1 MERAGRPRG
10 NGRIPGRCAVVRLG
24 RVLGVV
30 CLLTTLAA
38 CGGSDTGGALSS
50 DETLEILT
58 LTQHPSPTS
67 PAGDGELD
75 VDPLRQGSV
84 VGTQTPVIFIHGFD
98 FPLGGRSPRQQMDDM
113 IAGIS
118 QRVADWDGRFQAWL
132 YVYGP
137 LKHLADSAEELA
149 GELRRLA
156 YQGPVILV
164 GYSQGGLVA
173 RSFDTQ
179 FGGEFPVVRL
189 IMIATPNGG
198 LPLEAMKGMLL
209 EDINRLPDPL
219 PTTLV
224 REVAR
229 VIYREVFDRREVS
242 DDLVEGSAFLAGL
255 APPSERYYAYAGV
268 GSDTN
273 LFLDYVS
280 NLDLYA
286 DIPNDGLVS
295 VESVEAG
302 LIAGRTAEISP
313 GGGYLDNS
321 HFSIVRAP
329 AVFAAVAERLQAS
342 F

>member
-1 MERAGRPRG
+1 MEQPGRPRG
-10 NGRIPGRCAVVRLG
+10 YLWIRGRGVARRGARLLGAVWLIAVV
-24 RVLGVV
+24 
-30 CLLTTLAA
+30 TA
-38 CGGSDTGGALSS
+38 CGDGGAGGSAS
-50 DETLEILT
+50 TDDTLEILT
-58 LTQHPSPTS
+58 LTQRPSPS
-67 PAGDGELD
+67 GPVGDGELD

-84 VGTQTPVIFIHGFD
+84 VGDQIPVIFIHGFD

-113 IAGIS
+113 IADLTR
-118 QRVADWDGRFQAWL
+118 RVADWDGHFQAWL
-132 YVYGP
+132 YVYDP
-137 LKHLADSAEELA
+137 LQHLAESAAELA
-149 GELRRLA
+149 GELHRRA
-156 YQGPVILV
+156 YEGPVVLV
-164 GYSQGGLVA
+164 GYSEGGLVA

-179 FGGEFPVVRL
+179 FGEEFPVAKL

-219 PTTLV
+219 PTTLI

-229 VIYREVFDRREVS
+229 VIYREVFDEREAAE
-242 DDLVEGSAFLAGL
+242 DLVEGSEFLAGL
-255 APPSERYYAYAGV
+255 APPSERYYAYAGI

-286 DIPNDGLVS
+286 DLPNDGLVS

-302 LIAGRTAEISP
+302 LIPGRTAEISP

-321 HFSIVRAP
+321 HLSIVRALE
-329 AVFAAVAERLQAS
+329 VFAAIAERLQAP